1 LDLVA
6 LCAFALTRWES
17 KAERAMGDIVYLALI
32 VGGFAICWLAV
43 GLCERL

>member
-1 LDLVA
+1 
-6 LCAFALTRWES
+6 
-17 KAERAMGDIVYLALI
+17 MGDIVYLALI